1 MRRNW
6 VRKQRVWLL
15 SLRVYFGL
23 ILIGNLI
30 WETLQLPLYTIW
42 MAGASSER
50 AFAVL
55 HCTLG
60 DVLIAGSTLTLALI
74 ITGDH
79 RWPQLRFSLI
89 ASLTIVLGLAYT
101 VFSEWLNVMVRA
113 AWAYS
118 DWMPIIP
125 IAGLRIGLSPL
136 LQWIVVP
143 SAAFTITRWVTARY
157 ANGGRR

>member
-1 MRRNW
+1 MGSE
-6 VRKQRVWLL
+6 QGAWLL
-15 SLRVYFGL
+15 SLRAYLGF

-42 MAGASSER
+42 TTGAPSER

-60 DVLIAGSTLTLALI
+60 DLLIAVSTLTLALI
-74 ITGDH
+74 LAGNH
-79 RWPQLRFSLI
+79 RWPQTRFSLI
-89 ASLTIVLGLAYT
+89 AGLTVVFGLGYT

-113 AWAYS
+113 TWAYS
-118 DWMPIIP
+118 EWMPIIP
-125 IAGLRIGLSPL
+125 IAGLKIGLSPL
-136 LQWIVVP
+136 LQWIIVP
-143 SAAFTITRWVTARY
+143 GAAFTITRWVTARH